1 MHDIPIP
8 NYTDAQ
14 MQIFFWELDEFIPSV
29 VIIVVFIIMWNQPL
43 LGIILSYVF
52 TRLFSRFK
60 RENLDG
66 ALFHIAW
73 WIGAMGMNRKFDS
86 GLDREFVK

>member
-14 MQIFFWELDEFIPSV
+14 MQIFFWELDEFIPSIV
-29 VIIVVFIIMWNQPL
+29 MIVVFIIMWNQPL
-43 LGIILSYVF
+43 LGILLSYVF
-52 TRLFSRFK
+52 TRFFSRFK

-66 ALFHIAW
+66 ALFHIVW
-73 WIGAMGMNRKFDS
+73 WMGAMSMNRKFDS